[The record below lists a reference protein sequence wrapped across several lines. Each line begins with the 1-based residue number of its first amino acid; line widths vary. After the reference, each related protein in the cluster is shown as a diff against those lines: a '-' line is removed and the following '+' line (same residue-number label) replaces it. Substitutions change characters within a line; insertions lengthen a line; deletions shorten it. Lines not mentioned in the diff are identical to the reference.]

1 MEQNMG
7 EFYDNMSE
15 AEKVFCIQALK
26 FVLQLEK
33 RNCKDNE
40 DYLKKKIGE
49 FGLTKTMLAG
59 ATAIRS
65 KADFIKE
72 AKSISSI
79 RTKRFI
85 LKEMIM
91 IAIANHEIS
100 DEEIAAIYELGM
112 AIGIKQEKINDFF
125 LWAAQGMEW
134 QLEGIKLIE
143 KDI

>member
-1 MEQNMG
+1 MG

-49 FGLTKTMLAG
+49 FGLTKTMLSG

-100 DEEIAAIYELGM
+100 DEEISAIYELGM

>member
-1 MEQNMG
+1 MG

-15 AEKVFCIQALK
+15 AEKIFCIQALK
-26 FVLQLEK
+26 FVLQMEK

-40 DYLKKKIGE
+40 DYLKKKISE
-49 FGLTKTMLAG
+49 FGLTKTMLTG
-59 ATAIRS
+59 VPAIRS
-65 KADFIKE
+65 NAGFIKE
-72 AKSISSI
+72 AKNISSI
-79 RTKRFI
+79 RTRRFI

-112 AIGIKQEKINDFF
+112 GIGIKQEKINDFF